1 MSGSSTTAGSLGSS
15 CTTDYVMIPRGG
27 TSASPADTVTNY
39 GNVTIL
45 SVYEVLYIFK
55 YTHFLIMDKTSE
67 TYSTFLQGQ
76 CHSHKVLSQ
85 NRALI
90 DYYILSVVS

>member
-39 GNVTIL
+39 GNVAIL
-45 SVYEVLYIFK
+45 SVYEV
-55 YTHFLIMDKTSE
+55 
-67 TYSTFLQGQ
+67 
-76 CHSHKVLSQ
+76 
-85 NRALI
+85 
-90 DYYILSVVS
+90 